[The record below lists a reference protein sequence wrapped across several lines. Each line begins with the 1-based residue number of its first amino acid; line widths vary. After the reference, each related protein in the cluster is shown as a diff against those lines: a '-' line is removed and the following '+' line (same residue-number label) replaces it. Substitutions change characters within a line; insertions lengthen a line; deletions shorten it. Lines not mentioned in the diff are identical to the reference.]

1 MGAPRSEPVVN
12 ILEQL
17 EFRDST
23 AIVNLAYSGE
33 IVCSMSDGSSD
44 MHFYFELQG
53 QRYHEKKALDNPDV
67 TSRFNNIALNP
78 MFMTPEQFAARI
90 KADYD
95 KSAKLIA
102 VTGVKV
108 N

>member
-1 MGAPRSEPVVN
+1 M
-12 ILEQL
+12 
-17 EFRDST
+17 
-23 AIVNLAYSGE
+23 
-33 IVCSMSDGSSD
+33 
-44 MHFYFELQG
+44 
-53 QRYHEKKALDNPDV
+53 KKALNHPDV
-67 TSRFNNIALNP
+67 KTRFDNIGLNA

-102 VTGVKV
+102 LTGVKV